1 MQYRLKANR
10 FHLWFRCVKKMIDLK
25 LKRKLGMASNG
36 FFFLLTTAH
45 PNPNPIPNPKS
56 NQVAPSEDLPATR
69 RGSPRGRYAVS
80 GS

>member
-36 FFFLLTTAH
+36 FFFFV
-45 PNPNPIPNPKS
+45 NY
-56 NQVAPSEDLPATR
+56 R
-69 RGSPRGRYAVS
+69 SP
-80 GS
+80 